1 MSEGRWVL
9 LVASEVGRTDSVSDR
24 AMERLV
30 DAIGEEG
37 YEVVRTSTPEDGL
50 SLVTSDHSYSAILL
64 DWDLEGD
71 SSFEERAALDII
83 RSVRRRNKKL
93 PIFLIADRTLVSEL
107 PLEVVKQVHE
117 YIHLFGDTPAFIANR
132 VDFAVERYHE
142 TLLPP
147 YFSMLK
153 KYTDQ
158 GAYSWDAPGHMGG
171 VAFLKHPI
179 GMEFHKFFG
188 ENIFRSDLG
197 ISTAPLGSWLDHIG
211 PPGDA
216 ERNAARIFGA
226 DWTFFVLGG
235 SSTSNQIVG
244 HGVIA
249 QDDIVLADA
258 NCHKSI
264 AHVLTVTGARPVY
277 FKPTR
282 NGYGMIGLVPL
293 KRFSPKNV
301 QKLIAKSPFAAGAR
315 SQEPTYAVVTNSTYD
330 GLCYNVDQVV
340 EQLAKSVSRVHFDE
354 AWYAYAKFHPIYRGR
369 YAMGVPDDMPDRP
382 AIFCV
387 QSTHK
392 MLAAFSMGSMIHVK
406 LSDRAPLDFDQFNEA
421 FMMHGTTSPFYPLIA
436 SLDVA
441 AAMMDEPAGPTLMDE
456 TIGDAISF
464 RQAMSSIAHRLRV
477 ESENGEAWFFGI
489 YQPERVTDPISRETI
504 LFEDAEDELLASV
517 PSCWTLKPGEDW
529 HGYQDEDIEGEYC
542 MLDPAK
548 VTILTPG
555 VNAQGVVAEW
565 GIPAA
570 ILTEFLDGRRVEI
583 ARTGDYTVLV
593 LFSVGTSKGK
603 WGSLLENLF
612 EFKRLYDT
620 EAPLEEALQDLT
632 QRFPNR
638 YRGTTLKQLSDEMQA
653 AMIELRLATLVNEAC
668 DEDFDP
674 VLTPAQT
681 YQKLVRGETER
692 VRFADMA
699 GRIAA
704 VMLVPYPPGIPMSM
718 PGERLGGP
726 ESPVIRLILAMEVFG
741 KRFPGFEREVHGI
754 EVDGDGNYWMR
765 AVIEEKGKRKRGGKQ
780 KGPGN
785 LPPVGGRDCRTS
797 RCGTRRSR
805 FPLCECWAG
814 SRQAGPRMR
823 FRSACMASN
832 CWRSCW

>member
-1 MSEGRWVL
+1 MAEGRWVL
-9 LVASEVGRTDSVSDR
+9 LIASEVGRTDSVSDR

-30 DAIGEEG
+30 DAIAEEG

-50 SLVTSDHSYSAILL
+50 SLVTSDPSHSAILL

-71 SSFEERAALDII
+71 NQFDERAALQIL
-83 RSVRRRNKKL
+83 RAVRRRSKKI

-147 YFSMLK
+147 YFRELK

-171 VAFLKHPI
+171 VAFLKHPV

-188 ENIFRSDLG
+188 ENILRSDLG

-211 PPGDA
+211 PPGES

-226 DWTFFVLGG
+226 DWTFYVLSG

-249 QDDIVLADA
+249 QDDFVLADA

-264 AHVLTVTGARPVY
+264 CHSLTVTGARPVY

-293 KRFSPKNV
+293 KRFSPENV
-301 QKLIAKSPFAAGAR
+301 KALINRSPFVDGAP
-315 SQEPTYAVVTNSTYD
+315 SKAPSIAVVTNSTYD
-330 GLCYNVDQVV
+330 GLCYDVNRVV
-340 EQLAKSVSRVHFDE
+340 EELSKSVPRVHFDE

-369 YAMGVPDDMPDRP
+369 FAMDVPDEMPNRP
-382 AIFCV
+382 AIFAV
-387 QSTHK
+387 QSTFK
-392 MLAAFSMGSMIHVK
+392 MLAAFSMGSMVHIK
-406 LSDRAPLDFDQFNEA
+406 LSPRAPLDFDQFNES

-456 TIGDAISF
+456 TLQDAISF
-464 RQAMSSIAHRLRV
+464 RKAMSSIAHRLRRV
-477 ESENGEAWFFGI
+477 ESNGDGWFFRL
-489 YQPERVTDPISRETI
+489 YQPELVVDPITDESYV
-504 LFEDAEDELLASV
+504 FEEAPDHLLGSSS
-517 PSCWTLKPGEDW
+517 SCWTLKPGEDW
-529 HGYQDEDIEGEYC
+529 HGYQDDDIEDDYC

-555 VNAQGVVAEW
+555 VDAQGNVADW

-570 ILTEFLDGRRVEI
+570 VLVEFLDSRRVEI
-583 ARTGDYTVLV
+583 ARVGDYTVLV

-612 EFKRLYDT
+612 EFKRLYDSD
-620 EAPLEEALQDLT
+620 APLSEALPELVSKY
-632 QRFPNR
+632 PNR
-638 YRGTTLKQLSDEMQA
+638 YRNMTLRELSDDMHRV
-653 AMIELRLATLVNEAC
+653 MMELRLANLVNEAT

-681 YQKLVRGETER
+681 YQKLVRQETEKI
-692 VRFADMA
+692 RFAEMA

-718 PGERLGGP
+718 PGERLGSE
-726 ESPVIRLILAMEVFG
+726 ESPVIKLILAMEEFG
-741 KRFPGFEREVHGI
+741 KRFPGFERETHGI
-754 EVDGDGNYWMR
+754 EVDGEGDYWMR
-765 AVIEEKGKRKRGGKQ
+765 AVIEEDESRKKRKKRKGKQ
-780 KGPGN
+780 PPPSN
-785 LPPVGGRDCRTS
+785 APPVNKQRLKVKPV
-797 RCGTRRSR
+797 RR
-805 FPLCECWAG
+805 
-814 SRQAGPRMR
+814 
-823 FRSACMASN
+823 ASE
-832 CWRSCW
+832 

>member
-1 MSEGRWVL
+1 
-9 LVASEVGRTDSVSDR
+9 
-24 AMERLV
+24 MERLV
-30 DAIGEEG
+30 DAIGDEG
-37 YEVVRTSTPEDGL
+37 YEVNRTTSPEDGL
-50 SLVTSDHSYSAILL
+50 SLVTSDPSYSAILL
-64 DWDLEGD
+64 DWDLEGG
-71 SSFEERAALDII
+71 SEFEERAALDII
-83 RSVRRRNKKL
+83 RGVRHRNKKV

-107 PLEVVKQVHE
+107 PLEVIKQVHE
-117 YIHLFGDTPAFIANR
+117 YIHLFGDTPAFIASR
-132 VDFAVERYHE
+132 LDTAVERYHE
-142 TLLPP
+142 QLLPP
-147 YFSMLK
+147 YFRELLK
-153 KYTDQ
+153 YNDQ
-158 GAYSWDAPGHMGG
+158 SAYSWDAPGHMGG
-171 VAFLKHPI
+171 VAFLKHPV
-179 GMEFHKFFG
+179 GQEFHRFFG
-188 ENIFRSDLG
+188 ENLLRSDLG
-197 ISTAPLGSWLDHIG
+197 ISSAPLGSWLDHIG
-211 PPGDA
+211 PPGDS

-226 DWTFFVLGG
+226 DWTFYVLGG

-264 AHVLTVTGARPVY
+264 CHSLTVTGARPVY

-301 QKLIAKSPFAAGAR
+301 QKLIAKSPFSKGAR

-340 EQLAKSVSRVHFDE
+340 EQLAKSVPRVHFDE
-354 AWYAYAKFHPIYRGR
+354 AWYAYAKFHPIYKGR
-369 YAMGVPDDMPDRP
+369 YAMGVPDEMPDRP
-382 AIFCV
+382 TIFSV

-392 MLAAFSMGSMIHVK
+392 MLAAFSMGSMVHIK

-489 YQPERVTDPISRETI
+489 YQPERVTDPATGESI
-504 LFEDAEDELLASV
+504 LFEDAEDELLMTT
-517 PSCWTLKPGEDW
+517 PTCWTLKPGEDW
-529 HGYQDEDIEGEYC
+529 HGYQDEDIEGDYC

-548 VTILTPG
+548 VTILCPG
-555 VNAQGVVAEW
+555 VNAQGVLSDW
-565 GIPAA
+565 GIPGAV
-570 ILTEFLDGRRVEI
+570 LTEFLDSRHVEI

-603 WGSLLENLF
+603 WGSLLETLF
-612 EFKRLYDT
+612 EFKRLYDSD
-620 EAPLEEALQDLT
+620 APVSEALPELV
-632 QRFPNR
+632 QRFPNN
-638 YRGTTLKQLSDEMQA
+638 YRHLTLKELSDQMHK
-653 AMIELRLATLVNEAC
+653 AMLDLDLATLVNAAC

-674 VLTPAQT
+674 ILTPAQT
-681 YQKLVRGETER
+681 YQKLVRGETEK
-692 VRFADMA
+692 VRFAEMA

-726 ESPVIRLILAMEVFG
+726 DSPVIKLILAMEKFG

-754 EVDGDGNYWMR
+754 EPDAEGNYWMR
-765 AVIEEKGKRKRGGKQ
+765 AVVEEPAKRR
-780 KGPGN
+780 
-785 LPPVGGRDCRTS
+785 
-797 RCGTRRSR
+797 RRSSKLA
-805 FPLCECWAG
+805 PD
-814 SRQAGPRMR
+814 SGPPAPMR
-823 FRSACMASN
+823 RLKDKPIRHSTS
-832 CWRSCW
+832 

>member
-1 MSEGRWVL
+1 MNEGRWVL
-9 LVASEVGRTDSVSDR
+9 LIASEVGGTDSVSDR

-30 DAIGEEG
+30 DAIKREG

-50 SLVTSDHSYSAILL
+50 SLVTSDPSHSAILL

-71 SSFEERAALDII
+71 NQFDERAALKIL
-83 RSVRRRNKKL
+83 RAVRHRNKKI

-142 TLLPP
+142 QLLPP
-147 YFSMLK
+147 YFRELK
-153 KYTDQ
+153 KYNDQ

-171 VAFLKHPI
+171 VAFLKHPV
-179 GMEFHKFFG
+179 GMEFQRFFG
-188 ENIFRSDLG
+188 ENIMRSDLG
-197 ISTAPLGSWLDHIG
+197 ISTSQLGSWLDHIG
-211 PPGDA
+211 PPGES

-226 DWTFFVLGG
+226 DWTFYVLGG

-264 AHVLTVTGARPVY
+264 CHSLTVTGARPVY
-277 FKPTR
+277 MKPTR
-282 NGYGMIGLVPL
+282 NGYGMIGLVPI
-293 KRFSPKNV
+293 KRFSPEFIRG
-301 QKLIAKSPFAAGAR
+301 LIDKSPLCTGVAN
-315 SQEPTYAVVTNSTYD
+315 QNPTYAVVTNSTYD
-330 GLCYNVDQVV
+330 GLCYDVNKVV
-340 EQLAKSVSRVHFDE
+340 TELSKSVPRVHFDE
-354 AWYAYAKFHPIYRGR
+354 AWYAYAKFHEIYRGR
-369 YAMGVPDDMPDRP
+369 FAMGVPDDMPDRP
-382 AIFCV
+382 TLFSV

-392 MLAAFSMGSMIHVK
+392 MLAAFSMGSMVHIK
-406 LSDRAPLDFDQFNEA
+406 LSPRAPLDFDQFNES

-456 TIGDAISF
+456 TIQDAITF
-464 RQAMSSIAHRLRV
+464 RKAMSSVAHRLRV
-477 ESENGEAWFFGI
+477 EDGDSWFFRLF
-489 YQPERVTDPISRETI
+489 QPEQVTDSVTGVTHV
-504 LFEDAEDELLASV
+504 FEEAPDELLATN
-517 PSCWTLKPGEDW
+517 PHCWTLKPGEEW
-529 HGYQDEDIEGEYC
+529 HGFQNDDIADEYC
-542 MLDPAK
+542 MLDPTK
-548 VTILTPG
+548 VTILMPG
-555 VNAQGVVAEW
+555 VNAQGKIADS

-570 ILTEFLDGRRVEI
+570 ILTEFLDSRRVEI

-612 EFKRLYDT
+612 EFKRLYDS
-620 EAPLEEALQDLT
+620 EAPLEEALPELVAKY
-632 QRFPNR
+632 PNR
-638 YRGTTLKQLSDEMQA
+638 YRNVTLKELSDEMHSVMMQ
-653 AMIELRLATLVNEAC
+653 LRLANLVGEAC

-681 YQKLVRGETER
+681 YQKLLRNETEKI
-692 VRFADMA
+692 RFTDMP

-718 PGERLGGP
+718 PGERFGAAD
-726 ESPVIRLILAMEVFG
+726 SPVIRLILAMEEFG
-741 KRFPGFEREVHGI
+741 KRFPGFEREVHGV
-754 EVDGDGNYWMR
+754 EVDSEGNYWMR
-765 AVIEEKGKRKRGGKQ
+765 SVIESTSKRRNGNGKHRPPSSAPPLKKPRKPK
-780 KGPGN
+780 PSVD
-785 LPPVGGRDCRTS
+785 PPIHGDLN
-797 RCGTRRSR
+797 
-805 FPLCECWAG
+805 PLAE
-814 SRQAGPRMR
+814 R
-823 FRSACMASN
+823 
-832 CWRSCW
+832 

>member
-1 MSEGRWVL
+1 MSDKRWVL
-9 LVASEVGRTDSVSDR
+9 LIASEVGRTDSVSDR

-30 DAIGEEG
+30 DAIGDEG

-50 SLVTSDHSYSAILL
+50 SLVTSDPSYSAVLL
-64 DWDLEGD
+64 DWDLEGN
-71 SSFEERAALDII
+71 SQFEERAALDII
-83 RSVRRRNKKL
+83 RGVRHRNKKV

-117 YIHLFGDTPAFIANR
+117 YIHLFGDTPSFIASR
-132 VDFAVERYHE
+132 LDTAVERYHE
-142 TLLPP
+142 QLLPP
-147 YFSMLK
+147 YFRELLK
-153 KYTDQ
+153 YNDQ
-158 GAYSWDAPGHMGG
+158 SAYSWDAPGHMGG
-171 VAFLKHPI
+171 VAFLKHPV
-179 GMEFHKFFG
+179 GQEFHRFFG
-188 ENIFRSDLG
+188 ENLLRSDLG
-197 ISTAPLGSWLDHIG
+197 ISSAPLGSWLDHIG
-211 PPGDA
+211 PPGDS

-226 DWTFFVLGG
+226 DWTFYVLGG
-235 SSTSNQIVG
+235 SSTSNQIIG

-264 AHVLTVTGARPVY
+264 CHSLTVTGARPVY

-369 YAMGVPDDMPDRP
+369 YAMGVPDEMPDRP
-382 AIFCV
+382 AIFSV

-477 ESENGEAWFFGI
+477 ESANGEAWFFGI

-632 QRFPNR
+632 QRFPHR

-653 AMIELRLATLVNEAC
+653 AMIELRLASLVNEAC

-754 EVDGDGNYWMR
+754 EVDGEGNYWMR

-780 KGPGN
+780 RGPGN
-785 LPPVGGRDCRTS
+785 LPPTGG
-797 RCGTRRSR
+797 
-805 FPLCECWAG
+805 
-814 SRQAGPRMR
+814 MR
-823 FRSACMASN
+823 LPNKPVRHSTE
-832 CWRSCW
+832 

>member
-9 LVASEVGRTDSVSDR
+9 LIASEVGGTDSVSDR

-30 DAIGEEG
+30 DAIAAEG

-50 SLVTSDHSYSAILL
+50 SLVTSDPSHSAILL

-71 SSFEERAALDII
+71 NQLDELAALKIL
-83 RSVRRRNKKL
+83 RAVRRRNKKI

-142 TLLPP
+142 QLLPP
-147 YFSMLK
+147 YFRELK

-171 VAFLKHPI
+171 VAYLKHPV

-188 ENIFRSDLG
+188 ENIMRSDLG
-197 ISTAPLGSWLDHIG
+197 ISTSPLGSWLDHLG
-211 PPGDA
+211 PPGES

-226 DWTFFVLGG
+226 DWTFYVLGG
-235 SSTSNQIVG
+235 SSASNQIVG

-264 AHVLTVTGARPVY
+264 CHSLTVTGARPVY

-282 NGYGMIGLVPL
+282 NGYGMIGLVPI
-293 KRFSPKNV
+293 KRFSPENV
-301 QKLIAKSPFAAGAR
+301 QALIERSPFSAGAR
-315 SQEPTYAVVTNSTYD
+315 SQTPTYAVVTNSTYD
-330 GLCYNVDQVV
+330 GLCYNVDRVV
-340 EQLAKSVSRVHFDE
+340 EELAKSVPRVHFDE
-354 AWYAYAKFHPIYRGR
+354 AWYAYAKFHEIYKGR
-369 YAMGVPDDMPDRP
+369 YAMGVPDEMEDRP
-382 AIFCV
+382 AIFST

-392 MLAAFSMGSMIHVK
+392 MLAAFSMASMVHIK
-406 LSDRAPLDFDQFNEA
+406 LSPRAPLDYDQFNEA
-421 FMMHGTTSPFYPLIA
+421 FMMHGSTSPFYPLIA
-436 SLDVA
+436 SIDVA
-441 AAMMDEPAGPTLMDE
+441 AAMMDEPAGPTLMSE
-456 TIGDAISF
+456 TLQDAISF
-464 RQAMSSIAHRLRV
+464 RKAMSSIAHRLRQA
-477 ESENGEAWFFGI
+477 EQGWFFRL
-489 YQPERVTDPISRETI
+489 YQPEYVLDPLDGKTY
-504 LFEDAEDELLASV
+504 LLEDAADGLLTNRSSA
-517 PSCWTLKPGEDW
+517 WTLKPGESW
-529 HGYQDEDIEGEYC
+529 HGYQDEDIADDYC

-555 VNAQGVVAEW
+555 VNAQGVVEDF

-603 WGSLLENLF
+603 WGALLENLF
-612 EFKRLYDT
+612 EFKRLYDG
-620 EAPLEEALQDLT
+620 EAPLEEALPELVLKYPT
-632 QRFPNR
+632 R
-638 YRGTTLKQLSDEMQA
+638 YRNVTLKELADEMHAVMQQ
-653 AMIELRLATLVNEAC
+653 LNLSGLVNAAC

-681 YQKLVRGETER
+681 YQKLLRGETEK
-692 VRFADMA
+692 VRFAEMA

-726 ESPVIRLILAMEVFG
+726 ESPVIKLIMAMEEFG
-741 KRFPGFEREVHGI
+741 RRFPGFERETHGI
-754 EVDGDGNYWMR
+754 EVDDKGDYWMR
-765 AVIEEKGKRKRGGKQ
+765 AVIEVPNGKKNGRKS
-780 KGPGN
+780 KGPSSA
-785 LPPVGGRDCRTS
+785 PPVKRRKKSLPGDD
-797 RCGTRRSR
+797 GTVVPGTVKISPER
-805 FPLCECWAG
+805 
-814 SRQAGPRMR
+814 
-823 FRSACMASN
+823 
-832 CWRSCW
+832 

>member
-1 MSEGRWVL
+1 
-9 LVASEVGRTDSVSDR
+9 
-24 AMERLV
+24 MERLV
-30 DAIGEEG
+30 EAIGAEG
-37 YEVVRTSTPEDGL
+37 YEVVRTTSPEDGL
-50 SLVTSDHSYSAILL
+50 SLVTSDPSYSTILL

-71 SSFEERAALDII
+71 SQFEERAALDII
-83 RSVRRRNKKL
+83 RGVRHRNKKV

-117 YIHLFGDTPAFIANR
+117 YIHLFGDTPAFIASR
-132 VDFAVERYHE
+132 LDTAVERYHE
-142 TLLPP
+142 QLLPP
-147 YFSMLK
+147 YFRELLK
-153 KYTDQ
+153 YNDQ
-158 GAYSWDAPGHMGG
+158 SAYSWDAPGHMGG
-171 VAFLKHPI
+171 VAFLKHPV
-179 GMEFHKFFG
+179 GQEFHRFFG
-188 ENIFRSDLG
+188 ENLLRSDLG
-197 ISTAPLGSWLDHIG
+197 ISSAPLGSWLDHIG
-211 PPGDA
+211 PPGDS

-226 DWTFFVLGG
+226 DWTFYVLGG
-235 SSTSNQIVG
+235 SSTSNQIIG

-264 AHVLTVTGARPVY
+264 CHSLTVTGARPVY

-293 KRFSPKNV
+293 KRFSPRNV
-301 QKLIAKSPFAAGAR
+301 QKLIAKSPFSKGAR

-340 EQLAKSVSRVHFDE
+340 EQLAKSVPRVHFDE
-354 AWYAYAKFHPIYRGR
+354 AWYAYAKFHPIYKGR

-382 AIFCV
+382 AIFSV

-392 MLAAFSMGSMIHVK
+392 MLAAFSMGSMVHIK

-489 YQPERVTDPISRETI
+489 YQPERVTDPATGESI
-504 LFEDAEDELLASV
+504 LFEDAEDELLMTT
-517 PSCWTLKPGEDW
+517 PSCWTLTPGEDW
-529 HGYQDEDIEGEYC
+529 HGYNDEDIDGDYC

-555 VNAQGVVAEW
+555 VDAQGRVGEW
-565 GIPAA
+565 GIPGAV
-570 ILTEFLDGRRVEI
+570 LTEFLDSRRVEI
-583 ARTGDYTVLV
+583 ARTGDYTILV

-620 EAPLEEALQDLT
+620 EAPLVEALPELVQKFPARYRDLT
-632 QRFPNR
+632 
-638 YRGTTLKQLSDEMQA
+638 LKELSDDMHKV
-653 AMIELRLATLVNEAC
+653 MLDLDLAGLVNAAC

-674 VLTPAQT
+674 ILTPSQT

-692 VRFADMA
+692 IRFKEMA

-726 ESPVIRLILAMEVFG
+726 DSPVIKLILAMEEFG

-754 EVDGDGNYWMR
+754 EVDAHGNYWMR
-765 AVIEEKGKRKRGGKQ
+765 AVIEEPVKKR
-780 KGPGN
+780 
-785 LPPVGGRDCRTS
+785 
-797 RCGTRRSR
+797 RRSKAAPGVTPP
-805 FPLCECWAG
+805 FG
-814 SRQAGPRMR
+814 NPRLKDTPVR
-823 FRSACMASN
+823 RSTE
-832 CWRSCW
+832 

>member
-1 MSEGRWVL
+1 MSDKRWVL
-9 LVASEVGRTDSVSDR
+9 LIASEVGRTDSVSDR

-30 DAIGEEG
+30 DAIGDEG

-50 SLVTSDHSYSAILL
+50 SLVTSDPSYSAVLL

-71 SSFEERAALDII
+71 SQFEERAALDII
-83 RSVRRRNKKL
+83 RGVRHRNKKV

-117 YIHLFGDTPAFIANR
+117 YIHLFGDTPAFIASR
-132 VDFAVERYHE
+132 LDTAVERYHE
-142 TLLPP
+142 QLLPP
-147 YFSMLK
+147 YFRELLK
-153 KYTDQ
+153 YNDQ
-158 GAYSWDAPGHMGG
+158 SAYSWDAPGHMGG
-171 VAFLKHPI
+171 VAFLKHPV
-179 GMEFHKFFG
+179 GQEFHRFFG
-188 ENIFRSDLG
+188 ENLLRSDLG
-197 ISTAPLGSWLDHIG
+197 ISSAPLGSWLDHIG
-211 PPGDA
+211 PPGDS

-226 DWTFFVLGG
+226 DWTFYVLGG
-235 SSTSNQIVG
+235 SSTSNQIIG
-244 HGVIA
+244 HGIIA

-264 AHVLTVTGARPVY
+264 CHSLTVTGARPVY

-340 EQLAKSVSRVHFDE
+340 EQLAKSVPRVHFDE

-477 ESENGEAWFFGI
+477 ESANGEAWFFGI

-529 HGYQDEDIEGEYC
+529 HGYQDEDIEGDYC

-612 EFKRLYDT
+612 EFKRLYDS

-632 QRFPNR
+632 QRFPQR

-674 VLTPAQT
+674 VLTPGQT

-754 EVDGDGNYWMR
+754 EVDGEGNYWMR
-765 AVIEEKGKRKRGGKQ
+765 AVMEDSPRKRKRGAKQ
-780 KGPGN
+780 RGPGN
-785 LPPVGGRDCRTS
+785 QPPVSGQRLPNKPVRHST
-797 RCGTRRSR
+797 
-805 FPLCECWAG
+805 E
-814 SRQAGPRMR
+814 
-823 FRSACMASN
+823 
-832 CWRSCW
+832 